1 LADNVNPVLRTTIK
15 KRHIHT
21 FVATTENCASFSIG
35 LPKLVG
41 MSKLFLNQFL
51 LRKKRGNLLYTLL
64 FIGLGVSAQDLEPRA
79 YIRLPSGLNVVLP
92 GFSYSS
98 GRVLT
103 DPSVPLKDFK
113 ASVGTFSLGYAR
125 TFSLFG
131 KSAQAFAVV
140 PLCVANASALVN
152 GQFQEVDRRGSADMR
167 GRLSVLLIGGKSST
181 KAEFAKQK
189 KPSTILGTSL
199 TMQMPTGQYFADK
212 LVNLGSGRWAFKPEI
227 ALSQA
232 LSKRWLLD
240 LYTAAWFFTDN
251 HNYFGNTLRAQHAI
265 GSIQTHISYNIGPL
279 SWAAFDATYYTGGK
293 STVNDAPNNDKVSN
307 VRLGTTL
314 ALPTSKR
321 SGLKIAFTTGALVV
335 KGSDFTTVSVGW
347 SYTWF

>member
-1 LADNVNPVLRTTIK
+1 
-15 KRHIHT
+15 
-21 FVATTENCASFSIG
+21 
-35 LPKLVG
+35 
-41 MSKLFLNQFL
+41 MSKAFSNYSLRWKERSGVLFLL
-51 LRKKRGNLLYTLL
+51 L
-64 FIGLGVSAQDLEPRA
+64 IGMRCITMAQDLEPRA
-79 YIRLPSGLNVVLP
+79 YIRLPINTNVVLP
-92 GFSYSS
+92 GFSYSN
-98 GRVLT
+98 GKVVT

-113 ASVGTFSLGYAR
+113 ASVGTFSMGYAR
-125 TFSLFG
+125 TFNLFG
-131 KSAQAFAVV
+131 KTAQVFGVV
-140 PLCVANASALVN
+140 PLCVAHASALVN
-152 GQFQEVDRRGSADMR
+152 GQSQEVDRRGSADIR
-167 GRLSVLLIGGKSST
+167 TRLSVLLVGGKAIT
-181 KAEFAKQK
+181 WAELPKNK

-199 TMQMPTGQYFADK
+199 TMQMPTGQYFPDK

-240 LYTAAWFFTDN
+240 LYTAAWFFADN
-251 HNYFGNTLRAQHAI
+251 HNYYGNTLRAQHAI

-314 ALPTSKR
+314 ALPTGKR

-347 SYTWF
+347 SYSWF

>member
-1 LADNVNPVLRTTIK
+1 MNKRFLR
-15 KRHIHT
+15 
-21 FVATTENCASFSIG
+21 
-35 LPKLVG
+35 
-41 MSKLFLNQFL
+41 LFLT
-51 LRKKRGNLLYTLL
+51 RKKRGRILFTLL
-64 FIGLGVSAQDLEPRA
+64 FIGPLANAQDLEPRA
-79 YIRLPSGLNVVLP
+79 YIRLPTNINVILP
-92 GFSYSS
+92 GSSYST
-98 GRVLT
+98 GKVVT

-113 ASVGTFSLGYAR
+113 ASVGTLSFGYAH
-125 TFSLFG
+125 TFNLFG
-131 KSAQAFAVV
+131 KTAQAFAVV
-140 PLCVANASALVN
+140 PLCVAHASALVN
-152 GQFQEVDRRGSADMR
+152 GQSQEVDRTGSADIR
-167 GRLSVLLIGGKSST
+167 TRISVLLIGGNSLT
-181 KAEFAKQK
+181 RAEFAKTK

-199 TMQMPTGQYFADK
+199 TMQMPTGQYFPDK
-212 LVNLGSGRWAFKPEI
+212 LVNLGSGRWAFKPEM

-293 STVNDAPNNDKVSN
+293 STVNEAPNNDKVSN

-314 ALPTSKR
+314 ALPTGKR

-347 SYTWF
+347 SYSWF